1 MRDRRDEASSRGVFQ
16 VKVIYSENENEI
28 KSKREKEIWRDGRKA
43 IKEQKIGIWSN
54 WATVDVG
61 SSYSGA
67 VNVCQDKQPV
77 KLSPT

>member
-43 IKEQKIGIWSN
+43 IKEQKIGI
-54 WATVDVG
+54 
-61 SSYSGA
+61 
-67 VNVCQDKQPV
+67 
-77 KLSPT
+77 